1 MAVEVTKLANGLT
14 VMSDP
19 MAHLETFSL
28 GIYVASGSRH
38 EKAEEHGISHLLE
51 HMAFKGTARRTA
63 QEIAEEIEAVGGETN
78 AATGVEVTAYYARM
92 LKGDAGLAMDVL
104 GDIILKPGFA
114 EADLALEKDVI
125 VQEIRA
131 CHDQPEDL
139 VFDLFEATA
148 FPDQP
153 LGRPILGTEE
163 SVGRI
168 GSAALRA
175 HLSTHYRPARMVVA
189 AAGAI
194 EHEELL
200 RHAEAQFGGL
210 TAGLRP
216 DPAAAAYR
224 GGTGTH
230 DGPFEQ
236 THVVLG
242 FPAPSYLEPDF
253 VTAQLL
259 AAVLGGGASSRLFQ
273 EAREKRGLCYSIYAF
288 TSGFA
293 DAGLFGIQASTGP
306 KDVRKLQEVMVK
318 ELLAL
323 AEHGPTEAELKRVK
337 TQLRAGLLMALESSG
352 ARAEQ
357 IGRQMLAYG
366 RAIGM
371 AEMVERIEAVG
382 REDVRTLA
390 AQTIA
395 GAPPTWVEVGP
406 KAQGHSHER
415 VKELLSR
422 ARLVAV

>member
-1 MAVEVTKLANGLT
+1 MSVEISTLANGLT

-19 MAHLETFSL
+19 MPHLETFSL

-38 EKAEEHGISHLLE
+38 ERAEEHGISHLLE

-63 QEIAEEIEAVGGETN
+63 QAIAEEIEAVGGETN

-104 GDIILKPGFA
+104 GDIILKPVFS
-114 EADLALEKDVI
+114 ETDLALEKDVI

-131 CHDQPEDL
+131 SRDQPEDL

-148 FPDQP
+148 FPDQA

-168 GSAALRA
+168 SSEALRI

-194 EHEELL
+194 DHVELV

-210 TAGLRP
+210 TPGLRP

-224 GGTGTH
+224 GGTGAH
-230 DGPFEQ
+230 VGPFEQ

-242 FPAPSYLEPDF
+242 FSAPSYLEPSF
-253 VTAQLL
+253 VTAQIF
-259 AAVLGGGASSRLFQ
+259 AGILGGGASSRLFQ

-288 TSGFA
+288 ASGFA
-293 DAGLFGIQASTGP
+293 DAGLIGVHASTSP
-306 KDVRKLQEVMVK
+306 KDVRKLQEVMVN
-318 ELLAL
+318 ELAGL
-323 AEHGPTEAELKRVK
+323 AEKGPSEAELKRVK

-357 IGRQMLAYG
+357 IGRQVLAYG
-366 RAIGM
+366 RAIPM
-371 AEMVERIEAVG
+371 DEMVARIEAVG
-382 REDVRTLA
+382 LEAVRALARE
-390 AQTIA
+390 TIE
-395 GAPPTWVEVGP
+395 GSTPTWAEVGP
-406 KAQGHSHER
+406 KTQGQGHQR
-415 VKELLSR
+415 VIDLLTR
-422 ARLVAV
+422 ARLVTA

>member
-1 MAVEVTKLANGLT
+1 MSIEVSKLANGLT

-19 MAHLETFSL
+19 MPHLETFSL

-38 EKAEEHGISHLLE
+38 ERVGEHGISHLLE
-51 HMAFKGTARRTA
+51 HMAFKGTARRSA
-63 QEIAEEIEAVGGETN
+63 QAIAEEIEAVGGETN

-104 GDIILKPGFA
+104 GDIILNPNFS

-131 CHDQPEDL
+131 SRDQPEDL

-163 SVGRI
+163 SVGGI
-168 GSAALRA
+168 SSQALRT

-189 AAGAI
+189 AAGSI
-194 EHEELL
+194 DHEELV
-200 RHAEAQFGGL
+200 RHAEAQFGRL
-210 TAGLRP
+210 NPGLRP

-242 FPAPSYLEPDF
+242 FQAPSYLDPGF
-253 VTAQLL
+253 VASQIL
-259 AAVLGGGASSRLFQ
+259 AAILGGGASSRLFQ

-293 DAGLFGIQASTGP
+293 DAGLLGIHASTGP

-318 ELLAL
+318 ELVAL

-371 AEMVERIEAVG
+371 SEMVERIDAVEL
-382 REDVRTLA
+382 EDVRALA

-395 GAPPTWVEVGP
+395 GATPTWAEVGP
-406 KAQGHSHER
+406 KAHGLSHER
-415 VKELLSR
+415 VEELLSR
-422 ARLVAV
+422 ARRVAV